1 MNNRISTS
9 GAYQLQLGT
18 MLRKQ
23 AGLSHTQQQLAS
35 GQRLVTAKDDP
46 VAAGT
51 AVSLDRATAELE
63 RFGENANLLGNRL
76 NLQESVL
83 AQAGERLARVRE
95 LTIQANNAS
104 LSSDDKKAITA
115 ELKVIRDELIG
126 LANSQDGSGR
136 YLFGG
141 TADDHAPFVVSGG
154 NVSYTGDQRQR
165 QVEIAPDQFVSDTL
179 PGSELFMRIKTGD
192 GRIDGAAATT
202 NTGSGVLM
210 EFGLDDSGSWGS
222 GPGAGNGYS
231 VVFTA
236 ADAYELRD
244 AGGAVIG
251 TGTYVSGEGINVGG
265 LNLRIDGA
273 PAAGDTFSVGPA
285 KTNDVFGM
293 IDDLVGALELPDDS
307 PIQRA
312 AQQNALQA
320 SLRDAATAQEHFI
333 DGRATGGAQ
342 LAAMDS
348 ASELREAQ
356 AVTLET
362 TLSGIRDLD
371 YAEAISRFQL
381 ESTALQAA
389 QQAFMRLQGSSLFDL
404 M

>member
-1 MNNRISTS
+1 MNNRISTA
-9 GAYQLQLGT
+9 GVYQQSLST
-18 MLRKQ
+18 MLARQ
-23 AGLSHTQQQLAS
+23 SSLAHTQQQLAK
-35 GQRLVTAKDDP
+35 GERLVTAKDDP

-51 AVSLDRATAELE
+51 AVALDRANAELE

-83 AQAGERLARVRE
+83 AQAGERLSRVRE

-115 ELKVIRDELIG
+115 ELKVIRQELIG
-126 LANSQDGSGR
+126 LANSQDGNGR

-154 NVSYTGDQRQR
+154 NVGYTGDQTQR
-165 QVEIAPDQFVSDTL
+165 QVEIAPDHFVSDTI
-179 PGSELFMRIKTGD
+179 PGSELFMRVRTGNGQID
-192 GRIDGAAATT
+192 GRAAAA

-210 EFGLDDSGSWGS
+210 EFGLDA
-222 GPGAGNGYS
+222 AGGWNGQSYS

-236 ADAYELRD
+236 PDAYELRD
-244 AGGAVIG
+244 AAGTVVG
-251 TGTYVSGEGINVGG
+251 TGTYESGEGISVGG
-265 LNLRIDGA
+265 LNLRIDGK
-273 PAAGDTFSVGPA
+273 PAAGDSFSVGPA
-285 KTNDVFGM
+285 QTQDVFGM
-293 IDDLVGALELPDDS
+293 LDDLVGALELPDDT
-307 PIQRA
+307 PEQRA
-312 AQQNALQA
+312 VQQNALQA
-320 SLRDAATAQEHFI
+320 SLRNAATAQEHFI

-348 ASELREAQ
+348 AAELRESQ
-356 AVTLET
+356 SVTLET

-371 YAEAISRFQL
+371 YAEAISRFTLQNA
-381 ESTALQAA
+381 ALQAA
-389 QQAFMRLQGSSLFDL
+389 QQAFMRTQSSSLFDL

>member
-83 AQAGERLARVRE
+83 AQAGDRLARVRE
-95 LTIQANNAS
+95 LTIQANNAAM
-104 LSSDDKKAITA
+104 SSEDKKAITA

-141 TADDHAPFVVSGG
+141 TADDHAPFVVGGG

-179 PGSELFMRIKTGD
+179 PGSELFMRVKTGD

-210 EFGLDDSGSWGS
+210 EFGLDSSGSWS
-222 GPGAGNGYS
+222 GAGFT
-231 VVFTA
+231 VAFTA
-236 ADAYELRD
+236 PDAYELRD
-244 AGGAVIG
+244 ASGAVVG

-273 PAAGDTFSVGPA
+273 PAAGDSFSVGPA

-293 IDDLVGALELPDDS
+293 IDDLVTALEMPDDS
-307 PIQRA
+307 PTQRA

-320 SLRDAATAQEHFI
+320 SLRNAATAQEHFI

-348 ASELREAQ
+348 AAELREAQ
-356 AVTLET
+356 SVTLET

-389 QQAFMRLQGSSLFDL
+389 QKAFMKLQSSSLFDL

>member
-1 MNNRISTS
+1 MNNRISTA
-9 GAYQLQLGT
+9 GAYALQLGT

-23 AGLSHTQQQLAS
+23 AGLSHTQQQLAL

-83 AQAGERLARVRE
+83 AQAGDRLARVRE
-95 LTIQANNAS
+95 LTIQANNAAM
-104 LSSDDKKAITA
+104 SSDDKKAITA
-115 ELKVIRDELIG
+115 ELKVIREELIG

-165 QVEIAPDQFVSDTL
+165 EVEIAPDQFVSDTI
-179 PGSELFMRIKTGD
+179 PGSELFMRVKTGD
-192 GRIDGAAATT
+192 GRIDGSAATT
-202 NTGSGVLM
+202 NAGSGVLM
-210 EFGLDDSGSWGS
+210 EFGLDDSGSWN
-222 GPGAGNGYS
+222 GASYS

-236 ADAYELRD
+236 PDAYELRD

-251 TGTYVSGEGINVGG
+251 TGTYASGEGINVGG

-273 PAAGDTFSVGPA
+273 PAAGDSFSVGPA

-293 IDDLVGALELPDDS
+293 IDDLVGALEMPDDS
-307 PIQRA
+307 PQQRA

-348 ASELREAQ
+348 AADLREAQ
-356 AVTLET
+356 SVTLET

-389 QQAFMRLQGSSLFDL
+389 QQAFMRLQSSSLFDL

>member
-51 AVSLDRATAELE
+51 AVSLDRASAELE

-83 AQAGERLARVRE
+83 AQAGDRLSRVRE

-104 LSSDDKKAITA
+104 LSSEDKKAITA
-115 ELKVIRDELIG
+115 ELKVIRDEMVG

-179 PGSELFMRIKTGD
+179 PVLVV
-192 GRIDGAAATT
+192 AAAC
-202 NTGSGVLM
+202 
-210 EFGLDDSGSWGS
+210 
-222 GPGAGNGYS
+222 
-231 VVFTA
+231 
-236 ADAYELRD
+236 
-244 AGGAVIG
+244 
-251 TGTYVSGEGINVGG
+251 
-265 LNLRIDGA
+265 
-273 PAAGDTFSVGPA
+273 
-285 KTNDVFGM
+285 
-293 IDDLVGALELPDDS
+293 
-307 PIQRA
+307 
-312 AQQNALQA
+312 
-320 SLRDAATAQEHFI
+320 
-333 DGRATGGAQ
+333 
-342 LAAMDS
+342 
-348 ASELREAQ
+348 
-356 AVTLET
+356 
-362 TLSGIRDLD
+362 
-371 YAEAISRFQL
+371 
-381 ESTALQAA
+381 
-389 QQAFMRLQGSSLFDL
+389 
-404 M
+404 

>member
-51 AVSLDRATAELE
+51 AVSLDRASAELE

-83 AQAGERLARVRE
+83 AQAGDRLARVRE

-104 LSSDDKKAITA
+104 LSSEDKKAITA
-115 ELKVIRDELIG
+115 ELKVIRDEMVG

-179 PGSELFMRIKTGD
+179 PGSELFMRVKTGD

-210 EFGLDDSGSWGS
+210 EFGLDDSGSWN
-222 GPGAGNGYS
+222 GAGFT
-231 VVFTA
+231 VAFTA
-236 ADAYELRD
+236 PDTYELRD

-273 PAAGDTFSVGPA
+273 PAAGDSFSVGPA

-293 IDDLVGALELPDDS
+293 IDDLVGALEMPDDS
-307 PIQRA
+307 PNQRA

-356 AVTLET
+356 SVTLET

>member
-1 MNNRISTS
+1 MNNRISTA
-9 GAYQLQLGT
+9 GAYALQLGT

-23 AGLSHTQQQLAS
+23 AGLSHTQQQLAL

-63 RFGENANLLGNRL
+63 RFGENVNLLGNRL

-83 AQAGERLARVRE
+83 AQAGDRLARVRE
-95 LTIQANNAS
+95 LTIQANNAAM
-104 LSSDDKKAITA
+104 SSDDKKAITA
-115 ELKVIRDELIG
+115 ELKVIREELIG

-165 QVEIAPDQFVSDTL
+165 EVEIAPDQFVSDTL
-179 PGSELFMRIKTGD
+179 PGSELFMRVKTGD
-192 GRIDGAAATT
+192 GRIDGSAATT
-202 NTGSGVLM
+202 NAGSGVLM
-210 EFGLDDSGSWGS
+210 EFGLDDSGSWN
-222 GPGAGNGYS
+222 GASYS

-236 ADAYELRD
+236 PDAYELRD

-251 TGTYVSGEGINVGG
+251 TGTYASGEGINVGG

-273 PAAGDTFSVGPA
+273 PAAGDSFSVGPA

-293 IDDLVGALELPDDS
+293 IDNLVGALEMPDDS
-307 PIQRA
+307 PQQRA

-348 ASELREAQ
+348 AADLREAQ
-356 AVTLET
+356 SVTLET

-389 QQAFMRLQGSSLFDL
+389 QQAFMRLQSSSLFDL